1 VEKARPERG
10 ELEPGELV
18 AGRYRVVAPLGA
30 GAMGEVYEAE
40 DLELG
45 APVAIKLLRPSA
57 AEGGDLAARFRR
69 EVLLAR
75 RVTHPNVCRI
85 FDLGVHRPDR
95 EKSGERSGEE
105 AGAGRLFLSME
116 LVRGETLAARLRE
129 RGAFDP
135 GEALPVVCQLAAA
148 LDAAHAA
155 GVVHRDLKCA
165 NVLLEEGPEG
175 TRAVVTDFG
184 LARAL
189 EGAAAAPDALTL
201 TVTGGVLGTPA
212 YMSPEQV
219 EGQPAGP
226 ASDLYS
232 LGVILYEMVTGA
244 LPFPGA
250 SPLSAAVRRLREEP
264 PRPSLLRPGLDPLW
278 ERTILRCLA
287 RDPAERFRSA
297 GEVVIALTGGKVSPA
312 RSRRPRWRRRSAAG
326 AAALVALLAL
336 AGVWWTAR
344 RTGPEAGPGA
354 SGRRGVREAVAVLGF
369 RNLTGR
375 PEAAWLSSALAEMLT
390 TEAAAGGHLRAV
402 GGESVARVRLDLGLG
417 EPDALAPEMLARV
430 REQLGADVVVLGSFS
445 ALGPEAGHRLRVD
458 LRLQPT
464 RGGEA
469 ALFDVEGTEIELFD
483 LVGRAGARLR
493 QQLGVDPLSSVEE
506 GARRA
511 ALPRSAEAA
520 RLYTEGLSALR
531 RREATAAREL
541 LARASEAEP
550 AFAPARA
557 ALAMALTEL
566 GYQTAALAEAERAA
580 EGAAGL
586 PRAEALRIEG
596 VRHEVAEQWPAAA
609 ETYRAL
615 AALVPD
621 DLDTG
626 LLLARTLRRAGEA
639 AASLESVAA
648 LRRLPPPAAHDPRL
662 DLAAAEAYAELGRH
676 AERLEAALLAGRRA
690 RELGAGV
697 LLAWA
702 RFEEGAARRRVG
714 ERELARGALEESRRL
729 LLQAGDRVGAADV
742 LIQLAGLVRQEG
754 DLSGAATLFGEALAT
769 YDAAGNRRRA
779 ARARFSLAL
788 LLADAGRV
796 EEAER
801 GYEEALAVFREA
813 GDRQGAVAA
822 LANIGTMRYLRG
834 DLAGA
839 VARHEEA
846 LAVARDLGNRS
857 RAVVSLLNLAAA
869 RLDAGDPVAARREA
883 AEAVALAAEAEDRQ
897 AEGRG
902 RWILCT
908 VETAAAALD
917 VARGECERALVLLE
931 AEQEVASVAG
941 VEIDL
946 ARLALARGA
955 AGEAVAPARSAVARL
970 EGGEFAGDAALA
982 GATLAEAL
990 LAAGER
996 EEAERALAEARRQL
1010 AASDELRPRQAV
1022 DRAAARRAAAAGDRA
1037 AARALWQKLARE
1049 ARGLGMLGLALE
1061 AEVEAAALRGAEG
1074 RGELPALAAAARE
1087 RGLLALAARAESLAG
1102 PAG

>member
-1 VEKARPERG
+1 MEKARPDRG
-10 ELEPGELV
+10 ELAPGEMV
-18 AGRYRVVAPLGA
+18 AGRYRIVAPLGA

-45 APVAIKLLRPSA
+45 APVAIKLLLPA
-57 AEGGDLAARFRR
+57 ASDAGEVAARFRR

-85 FDLGVHRPDR
+85 FDLGVHR
-95 EKSGERSGEE
+95 
-105 AGAGRLFLSME
+105 AGDDGAGQGRLFLSME

-129 RGAFDP
+129 RGALDP
-135 GEALPVVCQLAAA
+135 DEALPIVRQLAAA

-165 NVLLEEGPEG
+165 NVLLEEGADG

-189 EGAAAAPDALTL
+189 EGVAAPPDAPTL
-201 TVTGGVLGTPA
+201 TVAGGVLGTPA

-226 ASDLYS
+226 SSDLYS
-232 LGVILYEMVTGA
+232 LGVILFEMVTGA

-297 GEVVIALTGGKVSPA
+297 GEVASALSGRAVAPSGPQRT
-312 RSRRPRWRRRSAAG
+312 RRHRRLVAG
-326 AAALVALLAL
+326 AATALLALLAL
-336 AGVWWTAR
+336 AGVWWTVRWTGAGRGAGAGAGTGAR
-344 RTGPEAGPGA
+344 
-354 SGRRGVREAVAVLGF
+354 SGVREAVAVLGF

-402 GGESVARVRLDLGLG
+402 SGESVARVRLDLGLG
-417 EPDALAPEMLARV
+417 EPDALAPETLTRV
-430 REQLGADVVVLGSFS
+430 REQLGADVVVLGGYS
-445 ALGPEAGHRLRVD
+445 ALGPEAGHRLRLD

-469 ALFDVEGTEIELFD
+469 VLFDVEGTEIELFD

-493 QQLGVDPLSSVEE
+493 QQLGVEPLSSAQD

-520 RLYTEGLSALR
+520 RLYAEGLSALR
-531 RREATAAREL
+531 RREAATAREL
-541 LARASEAEP
+541 LARAAEAEP
-550 AFAPARA
+550 GFAPARA

-566 GYQTAALAEAERAA
+566 GYQTAALTEAERAA

-586 PRAEALRIEG
+586 PREEALRIEG

-639 AASLESVAA
+639 AASLETVAA
-648 LRRLPPPAAHDPRL
+648 LRRLPPPAGYDPRL
-662 DLAAAEAYAELGRH
+662 DLAAAEGYAELGRH
-676 AERLEAALLAGRRA
+676 AERLEAALAAGRRA

-714 ERELARGALEESRRL
+714 ERDLARGALEEARRL

-742 LIQLAGLVRQEG
+742 LIQLAGLLRQEG
-754 DLSGAATLFGEALAT
+754 DLSGAATLFGEALST
-769 YDAAGNRRRA
+769 YDTAGNRRRA

-839 VARHEEA
+839 IARHEEA
-846 LAVARDLGNRS
+846 LAVARELGNRS
-857 RAVVSLLNLAAA
+857 RAVTSLLNLAAA
-869 RLDAGDPVAARREA
+869 HLDAGDPVAARSEA
-883 AEAVALAAEAEDRQ
+883 EEAVSLAAGAGDRQ

-902 RWILCT
+902 RWVLCT
-908 VETAAAALD
+908 VETAAAAYEA
-917 VARGECERALVLLE
+917 ARGECERALVLLE

-955 AGEAVAPARSAVARL
+955 TGEAVARARSAAARL
-970 EGGEFAGDAALA
+970 AGGEFAGDAALA

-996 EEAERALAEARRQL
+996 TEAERALSDARRRL
-1010 AASDELRPRQAV
+1010 AGSDELRPRQAL

-1037 AARALWQKLARE
+1037 GARALWQRLGRE
-1049 ARGLGMLGLALE
+1049 ARALGMLGVALE
-1061 AEVEAAALRGAEG
+1061 SEVEASALGGAAG
-1074 RGELPALAAAARE
+1074 RAELPPLAAAARE
-1087 RGLLALAARAESLAG
+1087 RGLLALAARADELGRTAR
-1102 PAG
+1102 